1 MKLTQRRWKFGG
13 VKRKAKMFKSLC
25 TELILHECIE
35 THFRRAQMASRLVDR
50 LVTLAKDRSLSARQ
64 RISQSLHTE
73 KAAKKLFWHLWKR
86 YENRYGG
93 YTRVFPTG
101 RRRRD
106 GTKMAV
112 VEFVDSPASI
122 LTTSQQ
128 IKRAENKARI
138 KSYKR
143 GLGGLAHITE
153 PAPLPGFQPERG
165 IFRSLGRS
173 NTTESISAETSSAEA
188 SS

>member
-1 MKLTQRRWKFGG
+1 
-13 VKRKAKMFKSLC
+13 MFKSLC
-25 TELILHECIE
+25 TELIMHESIE
-35 THFRRAQMASRLVDR
+35 THFRRAQMTSRLADK
-50 LVTLAKDRSLSARQ
+50 LITLAKDRSLSARR
-64 RISQSLHTE
+64 RISHLVHTE

-86 YENRYGG
+86 YESRYGG
-93 YTRVFPTG
+93 YTRVFQTG
-101 RRRRD
+101 RRGRD

-122 LTTSQQ
+122 LTTRQE

-143 GLGGLAHITE
+143 GLGSLAHITE
-153 PAPLPGFQPERG
+153 PAPLPGFQPERV

-173 NTTESISAETSSAEA
+173 DTTESTSAETSSAEA

>member
-1 MKLTQRRWKFGG
+1 MKFVQKRWKFGG
-13 VKRKAKMFKSLC
+13 ARRRAKMFKSLC
-25 TELILHECIE
+25 TELIMHESIE
-35 THFRRAQMASRLVDR
+35 THFRRAQMTSRLADK
-50 LVTLAKDRSLSARQ
+50 LITLAKDRSLSARR
-64 RISQSLHTE
+64 RISHLVHTE

-86 YENRYGG
+86 YESRYGG
-93 YTRVFPTG
+93 YTRVFQTG
-101 RRRRD
+101 RRGRD

-122 LTTSQQ
+122 LTTRQE

-143 GLGGLAHITE
+143 GLGSLAHITE
-153 PAPLPGFQPERG
+153 PAPLPGFQPERV

-173 NTTESISAETSSAEA
+173 DTTESTSAETSSAEA